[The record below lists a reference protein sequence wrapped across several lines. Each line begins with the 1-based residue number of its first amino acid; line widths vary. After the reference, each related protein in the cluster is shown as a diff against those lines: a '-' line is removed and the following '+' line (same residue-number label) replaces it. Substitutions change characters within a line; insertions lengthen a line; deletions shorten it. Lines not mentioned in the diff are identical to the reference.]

1 MNYFLHVLSL
11 IGIFS
16 ICAAGANIV
25 TGYAGL
31 VSIAQA
37 AFFGIGAY
45 TAALMAIDLN
55 APFSFGLVAGIV
67 TAAVAAMLLAALC
80 LRLGHDYFVI
90 ATIGFQLIVWSVLN
104 NWQSVTRGAF
114 GIPGIP
120 PVSFMGFAIRSQWAV
135 TLFILV
141 CAAVVF
147 WVCHRL
153 VNSPYGRVMKSIRED
168 ELFAQAHGKNTLSFK
183 ISAFGVCGALAGVAG
198 CLYAHFS
205 TFIDPT
211 SFTISES
218 VFILSIVIIGGAGT
232 VWAPAVGA
240 VVLVALPEVLRFVGL
255 PGVVAANVRQILYGT
270 LLLVML
276 MVRPRGLIGKYNLG
290 H

>member
-1 MNYFLHVLSL
+1 MTYLLHILSL

-37 AFFGIGAY
+37 AFFGVGAY
-45 TAALMAIDLN
+45 TTALVAIDLN
-55 APFSFGLVAGIV
+55 APFPFGLVAAMT
-67 TAAVAAMLLAALC
+67 TAAVAAMLLAALS

-120 PVSFMGFAIRSQWAV
+120 PLSLMGFAIRSQWAV
-135 TLFILV
+135 TLLILV
-141 CAAVVF
+141 SAAAVF

-153 VNSPYGRVMKSIRED
+153 VNSPYGRVLKSIRED
-168 ELFAQAHGKNTLSFK
+168 EPFAQTLGKNTLSFK
-183 ISAFGVCGALAGVAG
+183 ISAFAVCGALAGVAG

-205 TFIDPT
+205 AFIDPT

-218 VFILSIVIIGGAGT
+218 VFILSIVIIGGAGN
-232 VWAPAVGA
+232 VWGPAAGA
-240 VVLVALPEVLRFVGL
+240 VVLVALPEILRFVGL
-255 PGVVAANVRQILYGT
+255 PSVVAANVRQILYGT

-290 H
+290 R

>member
-1 MNYFLHVLSL
+1 MTYLLHILSL

-16 ICAAGANIV
+16 ICAAGVNIM

-31 VSIAQA
+31 VSTAQA

-45 TAALMAIDLN
+45 TTALMAIDLN
-55 APFSFGLVAGIV
+55 APFPLGLVSSMV
-67 TAAVAAMLLAALC
+67 TAAVAAMLLAALS

-120 PVSFMGFAIRSQWAV
+120 PLSFMGFEIKSQWAI

-147 WVCHRL
+147 WLCHRL
-153 VNSPYGRVMKSIRED
+153 ETSPYGRVLKAIREE
-168 ELFAQAHGKNTLSFK
+168 ELFAQALGKNTLSFK
-183 ISAFGVCGALAGVAG
+183 ISAFAVCGALAGLAG

-205 TFIDPT
+205 AFIDPT

-218 VFILSIVIIGGAGT
+218 IFILSIVIIGGAGN
-232 VWAPAVGA
+232 VWGA
-240 VVLVALPEVLRFVGL
+240 AIGAAMLVALPEILRFVGL
-255 PGVVAANVRQILYGT
+255 PNVIAANLRQILYGT
-270 LLLVML
+270 LLLIML
-276 MVRPRGLIGKYNLG
+276 MIRPRGLVGKYNLG